1 MVQTLFGSIPSP
13 SFNTLSL
20 GPFEFRMYGLC
31 IALGVIA
38 AIWISSKRWEAR
50 GGDPSDIGAIA
61 LWAVP
66 AGVIGAR
73 MYHVATDWKT
83 YDGHWVD
90 AVKIWNGGLGIP
102 GGIALGVIVG
112 AIVAKRRGLDV
123 VALMDVVAPAL
134 PVAQAIGR
142 LGNWFNQELF
152 GRPTSL
158 PWGLEVSP
166 DKVFAA
172 GYAPGTLFHP
182 TFLYEALWNLA
193 LAGFLVLIERKK
205 KLYPGELFTLYVLGY
220 AIGRLWVESLRIDQA
235 SLIFG
240 VRINIWMA
248 IIVALVTLI
257 VFSTR
262 RYRTPSPR
270 GDADRR
276 LRLAGRRRRHRRDR
290 RRHGRG
296 PTTSEE
302 VATPDASETASRPPA
317 SRPPARCRR
326 RRPPIRSSTS
336 GAPATRHPEHAPTRC
351 GGDPSRAATSGD
363 QAACSAEPSRYGM
376 GPEHRLT
383 GFSPP
388 GTGVARRQPT
398 EEVARWPPTDLTCT
412 RIPWWTPRASR
423 RTPTST
429 TRPVARDSSSSS
441 WTRASPRRGRTSAR
455 SWTEPSEPLVAERS
469 SLVLVAESGAYRRTS
484 QVTRFGEGSGP
495 GGVGGAGSGSG
506 SGDGTGGG
514 AGGSGS
520 GWTGGAGCGPGGG
533 NGGSG

>member
-1 MVQTLFGSIPSP
+1 VVQTLFGSIPSP

-20 GPFEFRMYGLC
+20 GPFEFRMYGLS

-61 LWAVP
+61 IWAVP

-73 MYHVATDWKT
+73 LYHVATDWKT
-83 YDGHWVD
+83 YDGHWID

-152 GRPTSL
+152 GRPTTL

-172 GYAPGTLFHP
+172 GYPTGTLFHP

-220 AIGRLWVESLRIDQA
+220 AIGRLWVESLRIDPA
-235 SLIFG
+235 SEIYG

-262 RYRTPSPR
+262 RYRSHPH
-270 GDADRR
+270 D
-276 LRLAGRRRRHRRDR
+276 
-290 RRHGRG
+290 
-296 PTTSEE
+296 
-302 VATPDASETASRPPA
+302 
-317 SRPPARCRR
+317 
-326 RRPPIRSSTS
+326 
-336 GAPATRHPEHAPTRC
+336 APATDGSVSMAVDAAATDGSVSTAADGTPSESDGTPSESDEAGPEPDVPAAPASAAADPRPDERPS
-351 GGDPSRAATSGD
+351 GDP
-363 QAACSAEPSRYGM
+363 
-376 GPEHRLT
+376 
-383 GFSPP
+383 PP
-388 GTGVARRQPT
+388 
-398 EEVARWPPTDLTCT
+398 
-412 RIPWWTPRASR
+412 
-423 RTPTST
+423 
-429 TRPVARDSSSSS
+429 
-441 WTRASPRRGRTSAR
+441 
-455 SWTEPSEPLVAERS
+455 
-469 SLVLVAESGAYRRTS
+469 
-484 QVTRFGEGSGP
+484 
-495 GGVGGAGSGSG
+495 
-506 SGDGTGGG
+506 
-514 AGGSGS
+514 
-520 GWTGGAGCGPGGG
+520 
-533 NGGSG
+533 

>member
-1 MVQTLFGSIPSP
+1 VVQTLFGSIPSP

-20 GPFEFRMYGLC
+20 GPFEFRMYGLS

-61 LWAVP
+61 IWAVP

-83 YDGHWVD
+83 YDDGEW
-90 AVKIWNGGLGIP
+90 AEALKIWNGGLGIP

-220 AIGRLWVESLRIDQA
+220 AIGRLWVESLRIDEA

-240 VRINIWMA
+240 VRINIWVA

-262 RYRTPSPR
+262 RYRTHPHEATPIDGSGSPAA
-270 GDADRR
+270 ADVTGES
-276 LRLAGRRRRHRRDR
+276 ADGTVA
-290 RRHGRG
+290 G
-296 PTTSEE
+296 PTSSEE
-302 VATPDASETASRPPA
+302 VAEPDESEQDESTTSESSTGEVPA
-317 SRPPARCRR
+317 SAATDPQLDERR
-326 RRPPIRSSTS
+326 S
-336 GAPATRHPEHAPTRC
+336 
-351 GGDPSRAATSGD
+351 GDP
-363 QAACSAEPSRYGM
+363 PS
-376 GPEHRLT
+376 
-383 GFSPP
+383 
-388 GTGVARRQPT
+388 
-398 EEVARWPPTDLTCT
+398 
-412 RIPWWTPRASR
+412 
-423 RTPTST
+423 
-429 TRPVARDSSSSS
+429 
-441 WTRASPRRGRTSAR
+441 
-455 SWTEPSEPLVAERS
+455 
-469 SLVLVAESGAYRRTS
+469 
-484 QVTRFGEGSGP
+484 
-495 GGVGGAGSGSG
+495 
-506 SGDGTGGG
+506 
-514 AGGSGS
+514 
-520 GWTGGAGCGPGGG
+520 
-533 NGGSG
+533 